1 MGPETDSMN
10 LKVSELLKEVRLDA
24 SAIKS
29 LDRAVS
35 LVIDAIRAIP
45 DQEVSSESTP
55 AFIRDLRVPSDKV
68 SFTFRSPEHVQ
79 VGGSHSI
86 RSIAKPDVNIDL
98 LIRMPKECFHEKD
111 HLNHRYHAKRFLYLR
126 VVEKSLKSCPV
137 VRKIGWSTFQNEARK
152 PVLFVFPVMEIAEH
166 SEFFIRIIPTAT
178 SVFNVSRL
186 NVTRNNVRAFS
197 QGDVTQATPKYNSSI
212 MEDMFLEENAEF
224 VRKVFLE
231 WKSLEEALIL
241 LKVTTSSLFEKGL
254 SLQPLGHGNLS
265 KEDMAQYLQL
275 FSVVL
280 GDASGHFNL
289 TFRMTR
295 TAFSA
300 LQDEASWTLNCIDK
314 CRDGGFDEI
323 FMTKVDFATKFDYC
337 MRINLQGNARV
348 HASDFCLDDE
358 CWRILWECE
367 PWERHLI
374 IKMIIE
380 YILTKHFL
388 LLKEDVVVI
397 VDQLDFCLHLDGK
410 DPISFS
416 GGLIRAFEILAKRL
430 RLLDDIPLRI
440 SSVQPLDPAFRHTSV
455 LPPEPHPLAYE
466 NDFDRKPPNFTTTC
480 IRPLEVMIQLEG
492 SGNWPLDHV
501 AIEKTKSAFL
511 LKIGESLQDRW
522 GVFCTASED
531 EVDVLMSGYAFCL
544 RILHDRGLNLSSIQ
558 AGNDKVKSALSID
571 KELFIRSQH
580 SSMINGLHGRFP
592 TYGPVVRLAKRWVSS
607 HLFSSFL
614 AEEAIELVV
623 AYLFLKPFPFHAP
636 CSRITGFLR
645 FLRLLSNYDWIF
657 SPLIVDIND
666 DFTLKDEKEIN
677 ENFMLS
683 RKSYEDNAQD
693 VEPAMFLAT
702 SYDKASEAW
711 TKFSPNRWL
720 ETIINVLVRK
730 LVLQAIVF
738 REYYNINDA
747 FKQITADWGT
757 RLTYMNLEK
766 WYAAGIGTAAE
777 PCINTEAYQALVLF
791 RHTSVLPPEPHPLAY
806 ENDFDRK
813 PPNFTTTCIRPL
825 EVMIQLE
832 GSGNWPL
839 DHVAIEKT
847 KSAFLLKIGE
857 SLQDRWGVF
866 CTASEDEVDVLMS
879 GYAFCLRILH
889 DRGLNLSSIQ
899 AGNDKVKSALSIDKE
914 LFIRSQHS
922 SMINGLHGRF
932 PTYGPVVRLAKRWV
946 SSHLFSS
953 FLAEEAIELVVAYLF
968 LKPFPFHA
976 PCSRITGFL
985 RFLRLLSN
993 YDWIF
998 SPLIVDIN
1006 DDFTLKDEKEIN
1018 ENFMLSRKS
1027 YEDNAQDVEPAMFLA
1042 TSYDKASEAWTKFS
1056 PNRWLE
1062 TIINVLVRK
1071 LVLQAIV
1078 FREYYNI
1085 NDAFKQIT
1093 ADWGTRLTYM
1103 NLEKWYAA
1111 GIGTAAEPCINTEA
1125 YQALVLFRASK
1136 DFHPYMPL
1144 GGALKSLEDARNK
1157 LMVNFDPVRYLLEDL
1172 KREFP
1177 DTFNVWCDSLGGDAI
1192 GLTWERKDLKKRG
1205 RDEADEIRRDPTDIL
1220 REVGEVGKGFVK
1232 SVYLLKAPRFHR

>member
-1 MGPETDSMN
+1 MGPETNSMD
-10 LKVSELLKEVRLDA
+10 LKVRELLKEVQLDA

-29 LDRAVS
+29 LDGAVS
-35 LVIDAIRAIP
+35 SVIDAIRAIP

-68 SFTFRSPEHVQ
+68 SLTFRSPEHVQ

-111 HLNHRYHAKRFLYLR
+111 YLNHRYHAKRLLYLR

-152 PVLFVFPVMEIAEH
+152 PVLLVFPVMEIAEH
-166 SEFFIRIIPTAT
+166 FEFFIRIIPTAT

-186 NVTRNNVRAFS
+186 NLTRNNVRAFS
-197 QGDVTQATPKYNSSI
+197 QGGVTQATPKYNSSI

-224 VRKVFLE
+224 VGKVFLE

-241 LKVTTSSLFEKGL
+241 LKVWARHRSSIYMHDCLNGYLISVIMSYLTVQSGGNLINKSMNAMQIFRVSLKFIATSSLFEKGL

-275 FSVVL
+275 FSVVIC
-280 GDASGHFNL
+280 DASGHFNL
-289 TFRMTR
+289 TFRMTKA
-295 TAFSA
+295 AFSA
-300 LQDEASWTLNCIDK
+300 LQDEASWTLDCIDK

-323 FMTKVDFATKFDYC
+323 FMTKVDFAAKFDYC
-337 MRINLQGNARV
+337 MRINLKGNARV
-348 HASDFCLDDE
+348 YASDFCLDDE
-358 CWRILWECE
+358 CWRICEKDMNSLIQQALSDRAKLIRVNWRNTPSEWNINDGFSKFSNEPMLVGIMTSSQEKSFRVVDVGPSPEKKEEAVKFRKFWGEKAELRRFKDGTIAESTVWECE

-374 IKMIIE
+374 IKIIIE
-380 YILTKHFL
+380 FILTKHFL
-388 LLKEDVVVI
+388 LLKEDMVVI

-410 DPISFS
+410 DPTSFS
-416 GGLIRAFEILAKRL
+416 EGLIRAFELLAKRL

-466 NDFDRKPPNFTTTC
+466 KGFDKKPPNFTTTC

-511 LKIGESLQDRW
+511 LKIGESLQDHW

-531 EVDVLMSGYAFCL
+531 EVDVLMSGYAFHL
-544 RILHDRGLNLSSIQ
+544 RILHERGLNVSRIQ

-571 KELFIRSQH
+571 KELFLRSQH

-657 SPLIVDIND
+657 SPLIVDINN
-666 DFTLKDEKEIN
+666 DFTSKDEKEIN

-683 RKSYEDNAQD
+683 RKSYEENAQA

-711 TKFSPNRWL
+711 TKFSPNR
-720 ETIINVLVRK
+720 
-730 LVLQAIVF
+730 LVLKRIASYA
-738 REYYNINDA
+738 RSS
-747 FKQITADWGT
+747 ADL
-757 RLTYMNLEK
+757 LTNLILQGHNGPYTWE
-766 WYAAGIGTAAE
+766 
-777 PCINTEAYQALVLF
+777 CLF
-791 RHTSVLPPEPHPLAY
+791 RTPLNNYDAVVLLHR
-806 ENDFDRK
+806 DR
-813 PPNFTTTCIRPL
+813 
-825 EVMIQLE
+825 
-832 GSGNWPL
+832 
-839 DHVAIEKT
+839 
-847 KSAFLLKIGE
+847 
-857 SLQDRWGVF
+857 
-866 CTASEDEVDVLMS
+866 
-879 GYAFCLRILH
+879 
-889 DRGLNLSSIQ
+889 LS
-899 AGNDKVKSALSIDKE
+899 DP
-914 LFIRSQHS
+914 R
-922 SMINGLHGRF
+922 
-932 PTYGPVVRLAKRWV
+932 
-946 SSHLFSS
+946 
-953 FLAEEAIELVVAYLF
+953 
-968 LKPFPFHA
+968 
-976 PCSRITGFL
+976 
-985 RFLRLLSN
+985 RLL
-993 YDWIF
+993 F
-998 SPLIVDIN
+998 PA
-1006 DDFTLKDEKEIN
+1006 EIN
-1018 ENFMLSRKS
+1018 NGKH
-1027 YEDNAQDVEPAMFLA
+1027 V
-1042 TSYDKASEAWTKFS
+1042 
-1056 PNRWLE
+1056 
-1062 TIINVLVRK
+1062 I
-1071 LVLQAIV
+1071 
-1078 FREYYNI
+1078 
-1085 NDAFKQIT
+1085 
-1093 ADWGTRLTYM
+1093 WG
-1103 NLEKWYAA
+1103 K
-1111 GIGTAAEPCINTEA
+1111 
-1125 YQALVLFRASK
+1125 ASK

-1157 LMVNFDPVRYLLEDL
+1157 LLVNFDPIRYLFEDL

-1177 DTFNVWCDSLGGDAI
+1177 GTFNVWCDSLGGDAI
-1192 GLTWERKDLKKRG
+1192 GLTWEKKDSKKRG

-1232 SVYLLKAPRFHR
+1232 SVHLLKAPRFQS